1 MSSWGRRTYGEPC
14 RECGFSW
21 EIKRSEA
28 ELLIAGLHDRLA
40 EVLAH
45 ASGTERHPALEWPVT
60 SYVAHIGDNLRI
72 WAERLAGITL
82 GGSSAIAAYDQDAL
96 ARARTYDSL
105 SLAGAL
111 WTLEHSVSDW
121 LEAAAMASS
130 QLTMNHPD
138 RGEISLQD
146 VIQSNAHDAVHH
158 EWDIRRTLD
167 RS

>member
-14 RECGFSW
+14 RDCGFSW
-21 EIKRSEA
+21 KIDRSQA
-28 ELLIAGLHDRLA
+28 ELLVAGLNSRLA
-40 EVLAH
+40 QVLAH

-82 GGSSAIAAYDQDAL
+82 GGSSVVTAYDQDAL
-96 ARARTYDSL
+96 ARARTYDSI
-105 SLAGAL
+105 SLPGAL

-121 LEAAAMASS
+121 LEAVGMASS
-130 QLTMNHPD
+130 QLTMNHPH
-138 RGEISLQD
+138 RGELSLED

-158 EWDIRRTLD
+158 EWDIK
-167 RS
+167 RSLGR

>member
-1 MSSWGRRTYGEPC
+1 MSPWGRRVYGELC

-21 EIKRSEA
+21 KIKRTEA
-28 ELLIAGLHDRLA
+28 ELLIAGLHGRLA
-40 EVLAH
+40 EVLAD

-82 GGSSAIAAYDQDAL
+82 GGSLAITAYDQDAL
-96 ARARTYDSL
+96 ARARTYESL
-105 SLAGAL
+105 SLAGVL
-111 WTLEHSVSDW
+111 WTLEHSVRDW
-121 LEAAAMASS
+121 LEAAATAPS
-130 QLTMNHPD
+130 QLLMNHPD
-138 RGEISLQD
+138 RGELSLED
-146 VIQSNAHDAVHH
+146 IIRSNAHDARHH